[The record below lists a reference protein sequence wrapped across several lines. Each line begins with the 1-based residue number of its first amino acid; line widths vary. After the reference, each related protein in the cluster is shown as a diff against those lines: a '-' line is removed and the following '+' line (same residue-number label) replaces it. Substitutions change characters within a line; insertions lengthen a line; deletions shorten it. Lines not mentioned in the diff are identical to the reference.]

1 MQAYLPLAIAL
12 LSVLAVVQIGAPR
25 LGIPAPILLA
35 LVGVLIGCFPFVSNN
50 FALDPD
56 LVLVGFLPPLLYAD
70 AFSTSWVDF
79 RRWMRP
85 IAALAI
91 GLVAATIAVVGFVA
105 HALLPEL
112 PIAVCFILGA
122 IVSPTDTV
130 AVQAVIEKLRIPRR
144 ATAIIGGES
153 LVNDATGLVGVQ
165 LGVAVVLT
173 GAFSLPQVTLEFC
186 RVAGLGVLVGAAIGG
201 AFAATNRLV
210 RDGKA
215 LFVLSLLSPYLA
227 FLVALRF
234 ELSGVL
240 AVVVAGFIVAWRIH
254 HIEPSIRVDLF
265 ATWSYLTHVLNG
277 LCFLF
282 VGLAA
287 PYVVC
292 HLSGDTDMGDL
303 VRAGLGV
310 SAAVVITRILWCFPN
325 AYLPLWLMPNFR
337 RKEGGYPSPRNVF
350 LVSWCGARGIVS
362 LAAAL
367 ALPETLADGTPF
379 PGRDEVIACTLA
391 VILVTLIGQG
401 LTLQPIIRILG
412 IRDDDATEAERCHA
426 REVVL
431 EAGIQ
436 QLDAYCS
443 ETSCPISVHHYREAM
458 NDELD
463 TLRSLD
469 EEQRR
474 SAQLRHDVSREVG
487 RAVRAA
493 QERALLLL
501 RDRGAI
507 NDQTYLALQLEM
519 DRGSTI

>member
-1 MQAYLPLAIAL
+1 
-12 LSVLAVVQIGAPR
+12 
-25 LGIPAPILLA
+25 
-35 LVGVLIGCFPFVSNN
+35 LV
-50 FALDPD
+50 
-56 LVLVGFLPPLLYAD
+56 
-70 AFSTSWVDF
+70 
-79 RRWMRP
+79 RRS
-85 IAALAI
+85 AA
-91 GLVAATIAVVGFVA
+91 
-105 HALLPEL
+105 H
-112 PIAVCFILGA
+112 
-122 IVSPTDTV
+122 S
-130 AVQAVIEKLRIPRR
+130 R
-144 ATAIIGGES
+144 
-153 LVNDATGLVGVQ
+153 
-165 LGVAVVLT
+165 
-173 GAFSLPQVTLEFC
+173 
-186 RVAGLGVLVGAAIGG
+186 
-201 AFAATNRLV
+201 ATNRLV

-292 HLSGDTDMGDL
+292 HLSGDTEMTDL
-303 VRAGLGV
+303 IHAGLGV
-310 SAAVVITRILWCFPN
+310 SAAVVVTRILWCFPN

-401 LTLQPIIRILG
+401 LTLQPIIRLLG
-412 IRDDDATEAERCHA
+412 IRDDDATEAERRRA

-443 ETSCPISVHHYREAM
+443 ETSCPISVAPLSRG
-458 NDELD
+458 DERR
-463 TLRSLD
+463 TRHPPRAR
-469 EEQRR
+469 RR
-474 SAQLRHDVSREVG
+474 SAARCAVAARRVARGWPRGSR
-487 RAVRAA
+487 RAGASIAA
-493 QERALLLL
+493 VAGPRRDQRSDLPLAATRDGPRLDDLSATTRALLHTPYGSVARSAL
-501 RDRGAI
+501 RVPPALGS
-507 NDQTYLALQLEM
+507 LA
-519 DRGSTI
+519 R